1 MTVFQE
7 KILCYD
13 GVLLKRILSS
23 FQSFNLYSKIV
34 SNQKDESLFVTHW
47 TTQHTT
53 NQAFLK
59 SHLKFLYLLA
69 KIVSHIIKL
78 SFRNFFVKSSNS
90 VMKWVLSRQNARTDV
105 MFEVIIIRFWP
116 QFESMLRTRLK
127 RKHLIDLNSN
137 LASFLV
143 DRWVKQID

>member
-1 MTVFQE
+1 MLQSFYLLTFSHKIWPEQDLTVFQE

-78 SFRNFFVKSSNS
+78 SFWNFFVKIIEQCDEMGFKQTKCKNRCDVWSHHYQILTPI
-90 VMKWVLSRQNARTDV
+90 WVDA
-105 MFEVIIIRFWP
+105 
-116 QFESMLRTRLK
+116 
-127 RKHLIDLNSN
+127 
-137 LASFLV
+137 
-143 DRWVKQID
+143 